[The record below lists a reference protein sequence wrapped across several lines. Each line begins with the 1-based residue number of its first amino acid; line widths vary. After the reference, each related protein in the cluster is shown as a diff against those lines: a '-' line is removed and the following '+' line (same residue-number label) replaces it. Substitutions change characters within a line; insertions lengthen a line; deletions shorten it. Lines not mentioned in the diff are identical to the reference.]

1 MPALTI
7 PNIPENLMEKMQS
20 HASVHGRAVEDE
32 ALLWLQSS
40 ENGMAVP
47 RKRTPEEAAK
57 LLARFDRVRQS
68 MTKIPSDIAELSRC
82 NPEGRL

>member
-7 PNIPENLMEKMQS
+7 PNIPEELMEKMQS
-20 HASVHGRAVEDE
+20 HASVNGRAVEDE
-32 ALLWLQSS
+32 ALLWLQSA
-40 ENGMAVP
+40 ENGKATF

-57 LLARFDRVRQS
+57 ILAKADRVRAS
-68 MTKIPSDIAELSRC
+68 MTMIPADIAELNRC

>member
-7 PNIPENLMEKMQS
+7 HNIPEDLMEKMQS
-20 HASVHGRAVEDE
+20 HASVNGRSVEDE
-32 ALLWLQSS
+32 ALIRLQSAGS
-40 ENGMAVP
+40 GMAVP

-57 LLARFDRVRQS
+57 LLARFDRVREG
-68 MTKIPSDIAELSRC
+68 MTTIPAHIAELSRC